1 MDEKPKLVTPGTAP
15 GNQWH
20 VSGSHANLVRV
31 AAQPRPIAV
40 STDSRI
46 VTFDRARGQ
55 AHAVTHTARMA
66 SCQSSE

>member
-40 STDSRI
+40 SADSRI
-46 VTFDRARGQ
+46 VTFDRARP
-55 AHAVTHTARMA
+55 
-66 SCQSSE
+66 SSRGDSHREHGVLPKL